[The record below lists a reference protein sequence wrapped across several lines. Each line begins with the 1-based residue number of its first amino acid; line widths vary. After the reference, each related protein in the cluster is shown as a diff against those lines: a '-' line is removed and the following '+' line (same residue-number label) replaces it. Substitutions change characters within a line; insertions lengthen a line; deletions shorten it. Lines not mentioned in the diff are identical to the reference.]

1 MFNDPDPR
9 EAGLILQGIG
19 LALIIVY
26 AVTVTSVSL
35 PLAPL
40 QPQWIERVGGSL
52 RGGASF
58 PLVGAGLM
66 VVAEM
71 LDPGSWRL
79 ARRVGRIRRLAIWAA
94 LGFLMLIPLQSAAG
108 VNVLVKQK
116 RQDLAVVKTMEDVF
130 EEIRL
135 ADDEVSLKQAIARVP
150 GAPPTLPQHFRD
162 PLPKVKEQLL
172 GELNPQLQ
180 NLNQSFEI
188 QQGKRWRT
196 WTQGTLKDALV
207 NLLFAMAFLVVA
219 QPSFIGRFLWD
230 AESME
235 QTPAQSQN
243 LEGPTGEANPL
254 SPRPTSGPAAP
265 KGGQLPPSDQP
276 GAGD

>member
-1 MFNDPDPR
+1 V
-9 EAGLILQGIG
+9 L
-19 LALIIVY
+19 
-26 AVTVTSVSL
+26 
-35 PLAPL
+35 
-40 QPQWIERVGGSL
+40 
-52 RGGASF
+52 
-58 PLVGAGLM
+58 
-66 VVAEM
+66 
-71 LDPGSWRL
+71 
-79 ARRVGRIRRLAIWAA
+79 
-94 LGFLMLIPLQSAAG
+94 LIPLQSAAG
-108 VNVLVKQK
+108 VNVLVQQK

-130 EEIRL
+130 EEIRV

-180 NLNQSFEI
+180 NLNQRFEI
-188 QQGKRWRT
+188 QQGERWRA
-196 WTQGTLKDALV
+196 WTQGALKDALV

-235 QTPAQSQN
+235 QPPAQPQN
-243 LEGPTGEANPL
+243 LEGPPGEANPL
-254 SPRPTSGPAAP
+254 NPGTPPGPAASQ
-265 KGGQLPPSDQP
+265 GGPLPPFDQP

>member
-1 MFNDPDPR
+1 
-9 EAGLILQGIG
+9 
-19 LALIIVY
+19 
-26 AVTVTSVSL
+26 
-35 PLAPL
+35 
-40 QPQWIERVGGSL
+40 
-52 RGGASF
+52 
-58 PLVGAGLM
+58 
-66 VVAEM
+66 
-71 LDPGSWRL
+71 
-79 ARRVGRIRRLAIWAA
+79 
-94 LGFLMLIPLQSAAG
+94 MLIPLQSAAG

-265 KGGQLPPSDQP
+265 QGGQLPPSDQP